1 MRNRRHLRRIPSK
14 QVVREEEEGEE
25 EDDEDLWTPT
35 PSSSPDPSSGPGPSP
50 GPSSGPSQTSPP
62 SPAKPAVPAET
73 KPVITGHNP
82 VQPEQSD
89 NSDNTDGIRRSGRL
103 SNPPSRLEVTGNGKS
118 YAAAVKTRSTGKQVS
133 VGGGRCGLAVP
144 SLPKQG
150 TQGRPVYR
158 GRSGGT
164 AKP

>member
-1 MRNRRHLRRIPSK
+1 MRNRRHLRKIPGK
-14 QVVREEEEGEE
+14 QVVQEEEEGEE
-25 EDDEDLWTPT
+25 KDDEDLWTPT
-35 PSSSPDPSSGPGPSP
+35 PSSSPGPSSGPSSSPGPSP
-50 GPSSGPSQTSPP
+50 GPSQTDPS
-62 SPAKPAVPAET
+62 SPAKPAVPADS
-73 KPVITGHNP
+73 KPVITQHNP

-89 NSDNTDGIRRSGRL
+89 SSENTDGIRRSGRS

-118 YAAAVKTRSTGKQVS
+118 YAAAVKTRSTDKQVS

-144 SLPKQG
+144 SLPRQG
-150 TQGRPVYR
+150 TRGGPVYR

>member
-1 MRNRRHLRRIPSK
+1 MRNRRHLRKIPGK
-14 QVVREEEEGEE
+14 QVVQEEEEGEE

-35 PSSSPDPSSGPGPSP
+35 PSSSPGPSP
-50 GPSSGPSQTSPP
+50 GPSQTDPS
-62 SPAKPAVPAET
+62 SPAKPAVPAES

-89 NSDNTDGIRRSGRL
+89 TSENTDGIRRSGRS

-133 VGGGRCGLAVP
+133 VGGGRCGLAIP
-144 SLPKQG
+144 SLPRQG
-150 TQGRPVYR
+150 TRGGPVYR